1 MGAAGGS
8 MATAGRDRRPR
19 SLRRRLLAAALLPS
33 LWCCGGCTE
42 LVRYT
47 DELVDARTG
56 RTLVTRTPATF
67 GGIVGFVVGL
77 PVCVVVL
84 PVTWAVY
91 QSQSEAAR
99 DPISTY
105 LFPSFV
111 LWRVGSLLG
120 MPFDAVEWVVWRGWQ
135 PESAMTP
142 EERER
147 REREIDAQEWT
158 SYPVEPIY
166 GRRPGG

>member
-1 MGAAGGS
+1 MSAVVGTSVAP
-8 MATAGRDRRPR
+8 GRHRWA
-19 SLRRRLLAAALLPS
+19 RRLLAAALLCS
-33 LWCCGGCTE
+33 GGCSE

-47 DELVDARTG
+47 DDLVDARTG

-77 PVCVVVL
+77 PVSVVVF
-84 PVTWAVY
+84 PVSWVVY
-91 QSQSEAAR
+91 QSQSESAR
-99 DPISTY
+99 DPVSTY

-111 LWRVGSLLG
+111 LWRVGSLIG

-135 PESAMTP
+135 PESAMTR

-147 REREIDAQEWT
+147 RERELDAQEWT

-166 GRRPGG
+166 GRKPGG